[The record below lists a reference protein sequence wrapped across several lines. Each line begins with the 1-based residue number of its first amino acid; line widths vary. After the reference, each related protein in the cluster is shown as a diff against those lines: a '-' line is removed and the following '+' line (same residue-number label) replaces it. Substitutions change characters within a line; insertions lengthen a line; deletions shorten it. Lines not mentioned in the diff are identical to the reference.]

1 MKKNIYNRNK
11 YTAHDRVVVALA
23 GNPNSGK
30 TTLFN
35 LLTGS
40 NQKVGNWPGV
50 TVERKSGACVYARE
64 LDIADTPGCYSLT
77 PFTPEEQITSDYL
90 KTAGANVIVNVV
102 DSTSPERNLLL
113 TTQLLELG
121 KPVVVALNMQD
132 EAAAKGIEIDARKL
146 QSLFGCEFVPVS
158 AAKGEGVEALV
169 RACIK
174 ASKQTV
180 APRTLADNPDERY
193 KLIENAVRQAVSTRK
208 TSRLET
214 TDKID
219 KILLNKWLAFPIF
232 AITMMAVFYLSVG
245 GLGGWLTGLINE
257 KLTPLLQSAAENAL
271 RSCNMPR
278 LTSLVTDGV
287 ISGVMSVA
295 GFLPQVMIL
304 FGCIALLEACGYMSR
319 IAFITDK
326 LLHGLGLS
334 GRSFVCM
341 VLGCGCSVP
350 AIVSTRTIKDAAER
364 ETTVTLAPFVPCS
377 AKLAV
382 IAFFTSYIFD
392 GNALFAVSFYFASII
407 AVIIGGLAL
416 KLLRKDKTESV
427 FLMELPPYRLPK
439 AQNVLRQMWER
450 GKAFLIKAGTI
461 ILAASVIL
469 WALTNLD
476 FRFMPTDAEN
486 SMLADIGKA
495 ISPIFAPLGFDDG
508 GCGWKFTVATL
519 SGIAAKETVV
529 ATLQILL
536 PNGIQNAISPL
547 GAYSFVL
554 YNLLTVPC
562 IAAVSS
568 SFSEQGE
575 WKKGLRSVVFQII
588 TAYLTSLCVYQ
599 LGRLAL
605 TYPSAFATTLILCSI
620 MCAMYFALFRR
631 RGKCAGC
638 SLCKKQ

>member
-1 MKKNIYNRNK
+1 
-11 YTAHDRVVVALA
+11 
-23 GNPNSGK
+23 
-30 TTLFN
+30 
-35 LLTGS
+35 
-40 NQKVGNWPGV
+40 
-50 TVERKSGACVYARE
+50 
-64 LDIADTPGCYSLT
+64 
-77 PFTPEEQITSDYL
+77 
-90 KTAGANVIVNVV
+90 
-102 DSTSPERNLLL
+102 
-113 TTQLLELG
+113 
-121 KPVVVALNMQD
+121 
-132 EAAAKGIEIDARKL
+132 
-146 QSLFGCEFVPVS
+146 
-158 AAKGEGVEALV
+158 
-169 RACIK
+169 
-174 ASKQTV
+174 
-180 APRTLADNPDERY
+180 
-193 KLIENAVRQAVSTRK
+193 
-208 TSRLET
+208 
-214 TDKID
+214 
-219 KILLNKWLAFPIF
+219 
-232 AITMMAVFYLSVG
+232 
-245 GLGGWLTGLINE
+245 
-257 KLTPLLQSAAENAL
+257 
-271 RSCNMPR
+271 
-278 LTSLVTDGV
+278 
-287 ISGVMSVA
+287 
-295 GFLPQVMIL
+295 
-304 FGCIALLEACGYMSR
+304 
-319 IAFITDK
+319 
-326 LLHGLGLS
+326 
-334 GRSFVCM
+334 M

-486 SMLADIGKA
+486 SMLAAIGKA

-575 WKKGLRSVVFQII
+575 WKKGLRSVAFQII

-605 TYPSAFATTLILCSI
+605 TYPSAFATTLIMCSV
-620 MCAMYFALFRR
+620 MCAMYFVLFRR